1 MEQNLEQLCV
11 QIQQGKRDAQ
21 EILEV
26 CWPLLEQRAQAFWK
40 DCKTQYKALGVTQ
53 QDLVQEGSLGLLKA
67 IMRFDPEKGESFL
80 AYGKTAI
87 HHAMVDYVRTFD
99 HTLEERNLWDLIPLD
114 ETTMGIQEEALKGV
128 LSKETR
134 PEPILIQKDCQ
145 ERFCRAYEA
154 LSPRDQMY
162 LGYRFGMSGQHHDR
176 IETARKFS
184 LTDSRAKKV
193 EQQALKN
200 MKNEHRLHHSPEV

>member
-21 EILEV
+21 EILEA
-26 CWPLLEQRAQAFWK
+26 CWPLLEQRARAFWK

-53 QDLVQEGSLGLLKA
+53 QDLVQEGGLGLLKA
-67 IMRFDPEKGESFL
+67 ILRFDPEKGESVL

-145 ERFCRAYEA
+145 ERFRRAYEA
-154 LSPRDQMY
+154 LSPPGSDVLRVPVWHV
-162 LGYRFGMSGQHHDR
+162 RS
-176 IETARKFS
+176 A
-184 LTDSRAKKV
+184 
-193 EQQALKN
+193 
-200 MKNEHRLHHSPEV
+200 P